1 MMLPSNEEAVRDIVL
16 EAIASETPLSLRGE
30 GTRTGYG
37 RAGACTQMLSTAALT
52 GITLSEPAELVLSAR
67 AGTPLRDIVALLEQ
81 RGQEL
86 AFEPMDHAAFYGG
99 TPGGGTIGGLVAVNA
114 AGPRRIKAGA
124 ARDHV
129 LGFRCV
135 TGRGDIVKSGGRVMK
150 NVTGYDLSKLVA
162 GSFGTLAVLTEVT
175 LKVLPRPETERT
187 LMVLGLTEEAALAV
201 LRAASGTPHE
211 VSSFAVVPA
220 DVPPLAARGPVALLR
235 LEGPE
240 VSVLK
245 RRDDLVAHFTATG
258 ARFETMPEASSKE
271 LWAALRDAKPV
282 ASSKGPVWRVSV
294 APTSGYGLVAA
305 LRAAGV
311 PVETHFWDWAGGLVW
326 LGLDADA
333 TGEDGAE
340 GAIRAAVGKLG
351 GHALLMRASDELR
364 ARVPVFQPQAPALA
378 ALTKRVKDSFD
389 PLHIL
394 ERGRMRGDF

>member
-1 MMLPSNEEAVRDIVL
+1 MMVPSNEDAVRDIVL
-16 EAIASETPLSLRGE
+16 EAMANETPLALRGQ

-37 RAGACTQMLSTAALT
+37 RPNDCAQVLSTSALS
-52 GITLSEPAELVLSAR
+52 GITLYEPAELVLSAR

-175 LKVLPRPETERT
+175 VKVLPKAETERT
-187 LMVLGLTEEAALAV
+187 LMVLGLAEEGALAV

-220 DVPPLAARGPVALLR
+220 GVPPLAARGPVSLLR

-245 RRDDLVAHFTATG
+245 RRDDLAAHFAATG
-258 ARFETMPEASSKE
+258 ASFETLPESSSKE
-271 LWAALRDAKPV
+271 LWTALRDAAPV
-282 ASSKGPVWRVSV
+282 AASKGPVWRVSV

-305 LRAAGV
+305 LRMAGV

-326 LGLDADA
+326 LGLDGEA
-333 TGEDGAE
+333 TGDDGAE

-351 GHALLMRASDELR
+351 GHALLMRGSDGLR

>member
-1 MMLPSNEEAVRDIVL
+1 MMLPSNEDAVRDIVL
-16 EAIASETPLSLRGE
+16 DAVANEAPLALRGE
-30 GTRTGYG
+30 GTRTGLG
-37 RAGACTQMLSTAALT
+37 RPNAPAQILSTSALS
-52 GITLSEPAELVLSAR
+52 GVTLYEPAELVLSAR
-67 AGTPLRDIVALLEQ
+67 AGTPLREIVALLEQ

-99 TPGGGTIGGLVAVNA
+99 TPGGGTIGGMVAVNA

-175 LKVLPRPETERT
+175 LKVLPKAETERT
-187 LMVLGLTEEAALAV
+187 LMVYGLTEERALAV
-201 LRAASGTPHE
+201 LREASGTPHE
-211 VSSFAVVPA
+211 VSSFAVLPA

-245 RRDDLVAHFTATG
+245 RRDDLVAHFTSTG
-258 ARFETMPEASSKE
+258 AGFETLPESGSKE
-271 LWAALRDAKPV
+271 LWTALRDAKPV
-282 ASSKGPVWRVSV
+282 AESKGPVWRVSV
-294 APTSGYGLVAA
+294 APTAGYGLVGS
-305 LRAAGV
+305 LRAAGIA
-311 PVETHFWDWAGGLVW
+311 VESYFWDWAGGLVW
-326 LGLDADA
+326 LGLDETMA
-333 TGEDGAE
+333 GEDGSAA
-340 GAIRAAVGKLG
+340 AIRAAVGKVG
-351 GHALLMRASDELR
+351 GHALLMRGPDDLR
-364 ARVPVFQPQAPALA
+364 ARVPVFHPQAPALA

-394 ERGRMRGDF
+394 ERGRMREDF